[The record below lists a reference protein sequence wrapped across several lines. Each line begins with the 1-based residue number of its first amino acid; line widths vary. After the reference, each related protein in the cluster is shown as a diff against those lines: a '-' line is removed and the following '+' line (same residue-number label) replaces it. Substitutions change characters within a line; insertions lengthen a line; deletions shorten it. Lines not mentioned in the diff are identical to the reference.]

1 MISRRAF
8 TAAALAAA
16 LAGIPAGIPG
26 AAAADASEPAG
37 VIQSL
42 YDTLLDTM
50 KNGPA
55 LGFQGRYEK
64 LEPALHQAFDIATMC
79 KIAIGPAWTSMPTD
93 KKNALL
99 IAFDKYL
106 ISTYA
111 ARFRKF
117 SGTQFSVGDA
127 KPAPGDRVLVE
138 TKIVKADGEP
148 IELNYLMRKNDAGW
162 QVIDIYLAGAI
173 SQLTQ
178 MRSDFSEPLHKGGVD
193 ALIQQ
198 LDQKSKELQAEA

>member
-8 TAAALAAA
+8 VATASAAALI
-16 LAGIPAGIPG
+16 GIPAI
-26 AAAADASEPAG
+26 AVADATDPAG
-37 VIQSL
+37 VIQAM

-50 KNGPA
+50 KNGEK
-55 LGFQGRYEK
+55 LGFDGRYKE
-64 LEPALHQAFDIATMC
+64 LEPALHQALDIATMC
-79 KIAIGPAWTSMPTD
+79 KIAIGPSWTATPTD

-99 IAFDKYL
+99 VSFDRYL
-106 ISTYA
+106 VSTYA

-117 SGTQFSVGDA
+117 SGQSFQVGTT
-127 KPAPGDRVLVE
+127 KPAPNDRMLVA
-138 TKIVKADGEP
+138 TKLIKSDGEP

-162 QVIDIYLAGAI
+162 QVIDIFLAGSI
-173 SQLTQ
+173 SQMTQ
-178 MRSDFSEPLHKGGVD
+178 MRSEFTEPLRKGGVD

>member
-8 TAAALAAA
+8 
-16 LAGIPAGIPG
+16 
-26 AAAADASEPAG
+26 AAAAVSAALFGIPDFAVADTTEPTG
-37 VIQSL
+37 VIRSL
-42 YDTLLDTM
+42 YDTLLDAM
-50 KNGPA
+50 KNGPT
-55 LGFQGRYEK
+55 LGFDGRYKK
-64 LEPALHQAFDIATMC
+64 LEPAIHQAFDVATMC

-99 IAFDKYL
+99 VAFDKYL
-106 ISTYA
+106 VSTYA
-111 ARFRKF
+111 ARFKKF
-117 SGTQFSVGDA
+117 SGQQFQVGAA
-127 KPAPGDRVLVE
+127 KPAPGDRMLVE
-138 TKIVKADGEP
+138 SKLVKSDGEP

-173 SQLTQ
+173 SQMTA

>member
-1 MISRRAF
+1 MISRRLFAA
-8 TAAALAAA
+8 TAAASVA
-16 LAGIPAGIPG
+16 LIGIRGV
-26 AAAADASEPAG
+26 AAADAAAEPVG
-37 VIQSL
+37 VIKSL

-50 KNGPA
+50 KNGPT
-55 LGFQGRYEK
+55 LGFDGRYQK
-64 LEPALHQAFDIATMC
+64 LEPAIHQAFDVATMC

-99 IAFDKYL
+99 VAFDKYL
-106 ISTYA
+106 VSTYA

-117 SGTQFSVGDA
+117 SGQQFQVGAA
-127 KPAPGDRVLVE
+127 KQAPGDRMLVE
-138 TKIVKADGEP
+138 SKLVKSDGEP
-148 IELNYLMRKNDAGW
+148 IELNYLMRKNETGW

-173 SQLTQ
+173 SQMTQ

>member
-1 MISRRAF
+1 MISRRVF
-8 TAAALAAA
+8 AAAAISAATV
-16 LAGIPAGIPG
+16 GIPG
-26 AAAADASEPAG
+26 LAAADAAAPTG

-50 KNGPA
+50 KDGPT
-55 LGFQGRYEK
+55 LGFDGRYKK
-64 LEPALHQAFDIATMC
+64 LEPAIHQAFDVATMC

-99 IAFDKYL
+99 VSFDKYL
-106 ISTYA
+106 VSTYA

-117 SGTQFSVGDA
+117 AGQQFQVGAA
-127 KPAPGDRVLVE
+127 KPAPGDRMLVE
-138 TKIVKADGEP
+138 TKLVKSDGEP
-148 IELNYLMRKNDAGW
+148 VELNYLMRKNDAGW

-173 SQLTQ
+173 SQMTQ

-193 ALIQQ
+193 GLIQQ
-198 LDQKSKELQAEA
+198 LEQKSKELQAAA

>member
-8 TAAALAAA
+8 TATAVSVALLGVPGIARADAAE
-16 LAGIPAGIPG
+16 PG
-26 AAAADASEPAG
+26 A

-50 KNGPA
+50 KNGET
-55 LGFQGRYEK
+55 LGFDGRYKK
-64 LEPALHQAFDIATMC
+64 LEPALHQALDIATMC

-99 IAFDKYL
+99 VSFDKYL
-106 ISTYA
+106 VSTYA
-111 ARFRKF
+111 ARFKKF
-117 SGTQFSVGDA
+117 VGQKFEVGET
-127 KPAPGDRVLVE
+127 KPAPGDRMLVD
-138 TKIVKADGEP
+138 TRLIKSDGEP
-148 IELNYLMRKNDAGW
+148 VELNYLMRKNDAGW

-173 SQLTQ
+173 SQMTQ
-178 MRSDFSEPLHKGGVD
+178 MRSDFSEPLHTGGVD